1 MQFFNYELPPLR
13 IRFLR
18 EPGIECAGKTVSA
31 SRNASAALN
40 LEVHYRS
47 SAVLRFCLYIPVVL
61 TQEMYWYSVNAP
73 LKKRIHPFRC
83 DGFVSCYRSGYRN
96 KRIGTM

>member
-18 EPGIECAGKTVSA
+18 EPGIECAGKTVIA

-61 TQEMYWYSVNAP
+61 TQEMYRYQRKNAI
-73 LKKRIHPFRC
+73 KRCSQRLHTIIIH
-83 DGFVSCYRSGYRN
+83 Y
-96 KRIGTM
+96 